1 MNTKKAVE
9 ALNTIS
15 LGFAELAE
23 ALGTEQPAAV
33 QTGTTSVPPA
43 PLSAGSPPSADIE
56 VESLGAK
63 RRPMDTFSDGTPIEE
78 PFTEELDPIDPILA
92 ATGGVEVGEGS
103 LVSCPK
109 HHVLYRDGRYGKYC
123 PNPSD
128 DPAWSNPKGFC
139 KITPKNAAE
148 YLRIKAAA

>member
-1 MNTKKAVE
+1 MNPAKVAT

-15 LGFAELAE
+15 VAFGELAE
-23 ALGTEQPAAV
+23 ALIEQPGSVAESPPKASSPLAA
-33 QTGTTSVPPA
+33 TP
-43 PLSAGSPPSADIE
+43 AGSPVPA
-56 VESLGAK
+56 
-63 RRPMDTFSDGTPIEE
+63 DTFSDGTPIEE
-78 PFTEELDPIDPILA
+78 PFKEELEPIAPVLA

-103 LVSCPK
+103 LVTCPK
-109 HHVLYRDGRYGKYC
+109 HHVLYRDGKYGKYC
-123 PNPSD
+123 PSTSD

>member
-1 MNTKKAVE
+1 MTDKERMVRGLNLIAEGIAEV
-9 ALNTIS
+9 AL
-15 LGFAELAE
+15 AY
-23 ALGTEQPAAV
+23 EQPGSSEREGALA
-33 QTGTTSVPPA
+33 QSPPPA
-43 PLSAGSPPSADIE
+43 TTPVPA
-56 VESLGAK
+56 
-63 RRPMDTFSDGTPIEE
+63 DTFSDGTPIEE
-78 PFTEELDPIDPILA
+78 PFLEEVDPIAPVLA

-123 PNPSD
+123 PSVSD

-139 KITPKNAAE
+139 KISPKNAAE